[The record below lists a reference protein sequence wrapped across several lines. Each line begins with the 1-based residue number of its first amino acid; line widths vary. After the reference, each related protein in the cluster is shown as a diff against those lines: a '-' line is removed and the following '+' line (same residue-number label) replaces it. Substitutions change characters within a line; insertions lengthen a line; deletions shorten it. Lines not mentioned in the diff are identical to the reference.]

1 MFFSFFFNNLN
12 FFFLKKKI
20 KIQILNSE
28 IRNKTD
34 LLTIKNK
41 ESISIAEKQHM
52 KINLFK
58 FIESAIEK

>member
-1 MFFSFFFNNLN
+1 M
-12 FFFLKKKI
+12 KKKI